1 MSTEDIFIS
10 LQMHFEDQQ
19 DEDIQLSVA
28 LVDFI
33 FEDSNLLQISH
44 FQFTRASKNV
54 SYQWNYRL
62 DWL

>member
-54 SYQWNYRL
+54 SYQ
-62 DWL
+62 